1 MKRLLLSASVLLM
14 ATGAFAQTTTMSGS
28 DARFGIK
35 AGVNLSKFHMGGDNA
50 LSNAYNDNV
59 KSNVG
64 FNVTAFADFGVG
76 NNFFIQ
82 PGVSLQNKGDKF
94 ESVGSVTSNNTTITT
109 TTTSKRNL
117 MAIEV
122 PINAVFRIPTGT
134 AGAVQISAGP
144 YVGFNIS
151 GKNKGDITTTT
162 VNNANNTSSSSTIA
176 DDKDLSFGSATNKD
190 FASTD
195 FGANFGLAYRTNS
208 GFLVGANY
216 GLGLSNLVPKDSR
229 TNNDNKLT
237 NRVLGFSVGYSF

>member
-1 MKRLLLSASVLLM
+1 MKKLLLSASVVLL
-14 ATGAFAQTTTMSGS
+14 ATGAFAQTKMTGS

-35 AGVNLSKFHMGGDNA
+35 AGVNLAKFHASGDGEN
-50 LSNAYNDNV
+50 NYNDNV
-59 KSNVG
+59 KNNLG
-64 FNVTAFADFGVG
+64 FNVTAFGDFAVG

-82 PGVSLQNKGDKF
+82 PGVSLQNKGAKF
-94 ESVGSVTSNNTTITT
+94 ESTNTLTTGNTAVTTVATGKT
-109 TTTSKRNL
+109 NL
-117 MAIEV
+117 MAVEV
-122 PINAVFRIPTGT
+122 PINAVFRIPTGD

-151 GKNKGDITTTT
+151 GKDKVESSITT
-162 VNNANNTSSSSTIA
+162 VNNATNPPSTTSSSSSNDT
-176 DDKDLSFGSATNKD
+176 DLKFGNSTDKDYSGM
-190 FASTD
+190 D

-229 TNNDNKLT
+229 VNDNKLT

>member
-1 MKRLLLSASVLLM
+1 MKKLLLSASVLLL
-14 ATGAFAQTTTMSGS
+14 ATGAFAQNTMTGS

-35 AGVNLSKFHMGGDNA
+35 AGVNLARFHSSGAPGSD
-50 LSNAYNDNV
+50 AYNDTM
-59 KSNVG
+59 KDNVG

-82 PGVSLQNKGDKF
+82 PGVSLQNKGAKF
-94 ESVGSVTSNNTTITT
+94 ESTNAVTSGNTTVTT
-109 TTTSKRNL
+109 VSTNKTNL

-122 PINAVFRIPTGT
+122 PVNAVFRIPTGD

-151 GKNKGDITTTT
+151 GKNKAESTITTLNTT
-162 VNNANNTSSSSTIA
+162 TNSSTVVNGSNEN
-176 DDKDLSFGSATNKD
+176 DLSFGSTTDKNYS
-190 FASTD
+190 STE

-216 GLGLSNLVPKDSR
+216 GLGLSNLIAKDSR
-229 TNNDNKLT
+229 SGDAKLT
-237 NRVLGFSVGYSF
+237 NRVLGFTVGYSF

>member
-1 MKRLLLSASVLLM
+1 MKKLLLSASVVLL
-14 ATGAFAQTTTMSGS
+14 ATGAFAQNTMTGN

-35 AGVNLSKFHMGGDNA
+35 AGVNLARFHASGTDGSTA
-50 LSNAYNDNV
+50 FNDSA
-59 KSNVG
+59 KDNVG

-82 PGVSLQNKGDKF
+82 PGVSLQNKGTKF
-94 ESVGSVTSNNTTITT
+94 ETTTTVAGITN
-109 TTTSKRNL
+109 TTTSKVNL

-122 PINAVFRIPTGT
+122 PVNAVFRIPTGD

-151 GKNKGDITTTT
+151 GKDKFETVTTGGNATGTT
-162 VNNANNTSSSSTIA
+162 SDENDLKFGSTKDKDYSSTE
-176 DDKDLSFGSATNKD
+176 
-190 FASTD
+190 
-195 FGANFGLAYRTNS
+195 FGANFGLAYRTTS
-208 GFLVGANY
+208 GFLIGANY

-229 TNNDNKLT
+229 SGDGKLT

>member
-1 MKRLLLSASVLLM
+1 MKKLLLSASVVLL
-14 ATGAFAQTTTMSGS
+14 ATGAFAQTTMSGS

-35 AGVNLSKFHMGGDNA
+35 AGVNLARFHASDFTGSED
-50 LSNAYNDNV
+50 YNNTMKD
-59 KSNVG
+59 NVG

-82 PGVSLQNKGDKF
+82 PGVSLQNKGAKF
-94 ESVGSVTSNNTTITT
+94 QETRTAAGVTNTTTNK
-109 TTTSKRNL
+109 TSL

-122 PINAVFRIPTGT
+122 PINAVFRIPTGD

-151 GKNKGDITTTT
+151 GKNKFETVTTGGNAAGTISNENDLKFGSTT
-162 VNNANNTSSSSTIA
+162 DKNYSSTE
-176 DDKDLSFGSATNKD
+176 
-190 FASTD
+190 
-195 FGANFGLAYRTNS
+195 FGANLGLAYRTNS

-216 GLGLSNLVPKDSR
+216 GLGLSNLIPKDSR
-229 TNNDNKLT
+229 SGDGKLT

>member
-1 MKRLLLSASVLLM
+1 MKKLLLSASVILL
-14 ATGAFAQTTTMSGS
+14 ATGAFAQTTMTGS

-35 AGVNLSKFHMGGDNA
+35 AGVNLSRFHASDFDG
-50 LSNAYNDNV
+50 STTYNDNM
-59 KSNVG
+59 KDNVG

-82 PGVSLQNKGDKF
+82 PGVSLQNKGAKF
-94 ESVGSVTSNNTTITT
+94 ESTDVTTIGNTT
-109 TTTSKRNL
+109 TTTVATNKTNL

-122 PINAVFRIPTGT
+122 PINAVFRIPTGS

-151 GKNKGDITTTT
+151 GKNKREGSITTLNTT
-162 VNNANNTSSSSTIA
+162 SNTSTVANSSSE
-176 DDKDLSFGSATNKD
+176 DDLSFGSAADKNY
-190 FASTD
+190 ASTE

-216 GLGLSNLVPKDSR
+216 GLGLTNLVPKDARSG
-229 TNNDNKLT
+229 DGKLT

>member
-1 MKRLLLSASVLLM
+1 MKKLLLSASVLLL
-14 ATGAFAQTTTMSGS
+14 ATGAFAQTKMTGS

-35 AGVNLSKFHMGGDNA
+35 AGVNLARFHASGTDNSA
-50 LSNAYNDNV
+50 SFNDNV
-59 KSNVG
+59 KDNVG

-82 PGVSLQNKGDKF
+82 PGVSLQNKGAKF
-94 ESVGSVTSNNTTITT
+94 EEIRTVGGITNTTTN
-109 TTTSKRNL
+109 KVNL

-122 PINAVFRIPTGT
+122 PINAVLRIPTGD

-151 GKNKGDITTTT
+151 GKNKFETVTTGGAAAGTVSDENDLKFGSTT
-162 VNNANNTSSSSTIA
+162 
-176 DDKDLSFGSATNKD
+176 DKDYGSTE
-190 FASTD
+190 
-195 FGANFGLAYRTNS
+195 FGANFGLAYRTTS

-216 GLGLSNLVPKDSR
+216 GLGLSNLIPKDSR
-229 TNNDNKLT
+229 SGDGKLT